1 MYELDARGCAE
12 GCLAYPGILLL
23 FAAVAFYL
31 KFLGKGAWGW
41 ALFWAVLGLA
51 AGGLLSAL
59 LPGETIWED
68 TRRVA
73 VLAMLFGVLRA
84 MAVLNIHPLVAALG
98 CVAAFF
104 ATRRIRRWAADRKWK
119 RGA

>member
-1 MYELDARGCAE
+1 MDESNARGCAY
-12 GCLAYPGILLL
+12 GCLGYYGIYLI
-23 FAAVAFYL
+23 FAALVFSL
-31 KFLGKGAWGW
+31 GFLSKGAWGW
-41 ALFWAVLGLA
+41 ALYWAVLGLA

-59 LPGETIWED
+59 EPGGTIWED
-68 TRRVA
+68 TKRVA
-73 VLAMLFGVLRA
+73 VLAMLFAVLWA
-84 MAVLNIHPLVAALG
+84 MALLSIRPLVAALG